1 MAAAINIAVEKI
13 TKSKI
18 DTIDFSN
25 LPIGKFQSDH
35 MFEMDYINGE
45 WTDLKIVPYHN
56 LSFPPTMAV
65 LHYAQ
70 SVFEGL
76 KAYRTVDGE
85 IKLFRPEQ
93 HAARINH
100 SAARMCMPEVPE
112 EIFLEALHQLIKI
125 DKDWVPEDLSSSLYV
140 RPFLFATDEALGVIP
155 SQTYKFIIFTCP
167 VGAYYAEP
175 VKVKIETEFT
185 RAAQGG
191 TGNVKAAGNYSASLL
206 PAKKALAEGY
216 QQILW
221 TDGKEHKYI
230 EEAGTMNIMFQIG
243 DTIVTPEL
251 TSSIL
256 GGITRK
262 SVIALAKKWGVNIE
276 ERRISVD
283 ELIEAHEKGQL
294 KDAFGTGT
302 AVTIHHIISITQNG
316 AEMTLPPVEERKF
329 SNKAKEYLRSLKIGE
344 AEDYMNWMVKL

>member
-1 MAAAINIAVEKI
+1 MAESINIAVEKI
-13 TKSKI
+13 EESRI
-18 DTIDFSN
+18 NSIDFSN
-25 LPIGKFQSDH
+25 LPFGKFQSDH
-35 MFEMDYINGE
+35 MFEMDYVNGE

-56 LSFPPTMAV
+56 LTFPPTLST
-65 LHYAQ
+65 LHYGQ

-76 KAYRTVDGE
+76 KAYRTVKNE
-85 IKLFRPEQ
+85 IKLFRPEM

-100 SAARMCMPEVPE
+100 SARRMCMPEVPE
-112 EIFLEALHQLIKI
+112 NIFLEALHKLIQI
-125 DKDWVPEDLSSSLYV
+125 DQDWVPQDSDSSLYV
-140 RPFLFATDEALGVIP
+140 RPFLFATDEALGVTP

-175 VKVKIETEFT
+175 VKVKVETEFT

-216 QQILW
+216 HQILW

-262 SVIALAKKWGVNIE
+262 SVIALAKEWGVKIE

-283 ELIEAHEKGQL
+283 ELIVASKAGLL

-302 AVTIHHIISITQNG
+302 AVTIHHIISITKDG
-316 AEMTLPPVEERKF
+316 VDMILPPVEEREF
-329 SNKAKEYLRSLKIGE
+329 SNKAKQYLKDLKIGT
-344 AEDYMNWMVKL
+344 ADDYMNWMVNL

>member
-1 MAAAINIAVEKI
+1 MAAAVNIAVEKVE
-13 TKSKI
+13 KSKI
-18 DTIDFSN
+18 NSIDFSN
-25 LPIGKFQSDH
+25 LPFGKFQSDH
-35 MFEMDYINGE
+35 MFEMDYVNGE
-45 WTDLKIVPYHN
+45 WTDFKIVPYHN
-56 LSFPPTMAV
+56 LTFPPTLST
-65 LHYAQ
+65 LHYGQ

-76 KAYRTVDGE
+76 KAYRTVDNE

-100 SAARMCMPEVPE
+100 SAARMCMPKIPE
-112 EIFLEALHQLIKI
+112 EVFLQALYKLIEI
-125 DKDWVPEDLSSSLYV
+125 DQEWVPKNPDSSLYI
-140 RPFLFATDEALGVIP
+140 RPFLFATDEALGVTP

-175 VKVKIETEFT
+175 VRVKVETEFT
-185 RAAQGG
+185 RAAEGG

-206 PAKKALAEGY
+206 PAKKALEQGY
-216 QQILW
+216 HQILW

-243 DTIVTPEL
+243 NKIITPEL

-262 SVIALAKKWGVNIE
+262 SVVALAKKWGYTIE
-276 ERRISVD
+276 ERKISVD
-283 ELIEAHEKGQL
+283 ELIEAHEKGEL

-302 AVTIHHIISITQNG
+302 AVTIHHIISITKDNF
-316 AEMTLPPVEERKF
+316 EMNLPPVENREF
-329 SNKAKEYLRSLKIGE
+329 SNKAKQYLKELKIGQE
-344 AEDYMNWMVKL
+344 EDYMNWMVSL